1 MHFVCVVTG
10 MYISTIMVM
19 NKDECNDK
27 EDLDILGEMKSSL
40 PEQIYLLCSVVMKI
54 KLLTT
59 FYLAPYCDER
69 VYSVCMSARIAQK
82 QQFQTIRNFL

>member
-59 FYLAPYCDER
+59 FYLAPVWMR
-69 VYSVCMSARIAQK
+69 RTAMSAFTLYVCLLA
-82 QQFQTIRNFL
+82 